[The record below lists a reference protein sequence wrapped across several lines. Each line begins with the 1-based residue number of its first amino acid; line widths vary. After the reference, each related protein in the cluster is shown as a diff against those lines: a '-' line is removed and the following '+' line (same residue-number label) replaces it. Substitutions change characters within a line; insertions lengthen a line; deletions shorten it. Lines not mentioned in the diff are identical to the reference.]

1 MLVALG
7 ALAVPSLFASGVAL
21 GVASGFAQDASR
33 AAAER
38 ADKKM
43 QAIMMRAV
51 AAPAKAPALK
61 TTFTEEELNAYM
73 RVQPDLPT
81 GLTQPTV
88 QFLDNGRV
96 QSRALVNLDIVRT
109 SEKRGWLDPLAY
121 VTGILEVHLIGV
133 FRGAN
138 GQGVYTFESARVGG
152 APVPKSVLQ
161 ELLAFYTRTPETPK
175 GILLDTPFELPANIR
190 EVELRRGMATV
201 IQ

>member
-38 ADKKM
+38 AGKKM

-51 AAPAKAPALK
+51 VAPARAPALK

-96 QSRALVNLDIVRT
+96 QSRALVNLDIVRL

-190 EVELRRGMATV
+190 EVELRRGVATV

>member
-7 ALAVPSLFASGVAL
+7 ALAVPSV
-21 GVASGFAQDASR
+21 FAQDTSR

-43 QAIMMRAV
+43 QAIMLRAV
-51 AAPAKAPALK
+51 APAAKAPAVK

-73 RVQPDLPT
+73 RLQPDLPP
-81 GLTQPTV
+81 GLKQPTV
-88 QFLDNGRV
+88 QLLDDGRV
-96 QSRALVNLDIVRT
+96 NTRALVDLDAVRL

-121 VTGILEVHLIGV
+121 VSGVLEVHLIGV

-152 APVPKSVLQ
+152 APVPRSVLQ
-161 ELLAFYTRTPETPK
+161 EILAFYTRTPETPT
-175 GILLDTPFELPANIR
+175 GILLDTPFELPAGIR
-190 EVELRRGMATV
+190 EVELRRGLATV

>member
-7 ALAVPSLFASGVAL
+7 ALAVPSLFSSGAAL
-21 GVASGFAQDASR
+21 GFASTLAQDPAR

-38 ADKKM
+38 ASKKM
-43 QAIMMRAV
+43 QAIMTRAAV
-51 AAPAKAPALK
+51 PAATPVVK

-81 GLTQPTV
+81 GLTQPTL
-88 QFLDNGRV
+88 QFLDDGRV

-152 APVPKSVLQ
+152 APVPKAVLQ
-161 ELLAFYTRTPETPK
+161 ELLAFYTKTPETPK
-175 GILLDTPFELPANIR
+175 GILLETPFDLPAGIR

>member
-7 ALAVPSLFASGVAL
+7 ALAVPSFLSEGLASGL
-21 GVASGFAQDASR
+21 AQDTSR

-43 QAIMMRAV
+43 QAIMTRAV
-51 AAPAKAPALK
+51 APPAKAPALK

-81 GLTQPTV
+81 GLTQPTI
-88 QFLDNGRV
+88 QFLDGGRV
-96 QSRALVNLDIVRT
+96 NTRALVNLDIVRL

-121 VTGILEVHLIGV
+121 VTGILEVHLIGL

-152 APVPKSVLQ
+152 APVPRSVLQ

-175 GILLDTPFELPANIR
+175 GILLDTPFELPAGIR

>member
-1 MLVALG
+1 MLVALC
-7 ALAVPSLFASGVAL
+7 ALAVPSFLAEGLASAV
-21 GVASGFAQDASR
+21 AQDPSR

-38 ADKKM
+38 ADRKM
-43 QAIMMRAV
+43 QAIMTRAV
-51 AAPAKAPALK
+51 SAPQKAPALK

-73 RVQPDLPT
+73 RLQPDLPT

-88 QFLDNGRV
+88 QFLDGGRV
-96 QSRALVNLDIVRT
+96 QSRALVDLDIVRT

-175 GILLDTPFELPANIR
+175 GILLDTPFELPAGIR

>member
-1 MLVALG
+1 MLVALC
-7 ALAVPSLFASGVAL
+7 ALAVPSFLSEGHASEAT
-21 GVASGFAQDASR
+21 QDASR

-38 ADKKM
+38 ASKKM
-43 QAIMMRAV
+43 QAIMSRATV
-51 AAPAKAPALK
+51 PAAQPALK
-61 TTFTEEELNAYM
+61 TTFTEEELNAFM

-96 QSRALVNLDIVRT
+96 QSRALVNLDVVRT

-138 GQGVYTFESARVGG
+138 GQGVYTYESARVGG
-152 APVPKSVLQ
+152 TPVPKSVLQ
-161 ELLAFYTRTPETPK
+161 ELLAFYTKTPETPK
-175 GILLDTPFELPANIR
+175 GILLDTPFELPAGIR
-190 EVELRRGMATV
+190 EVELRRGVATV

>member
-1 MLVALG
+1 MLVALC
-7 ALAVPSLFASGVAL
+7 ALAVPPLFASGVVR
-21 GVASGFAQDASR
+21 GVASGLAQDASR

-43 QAIMMRAV
+43 QAIMTRAV
-51 AAPAKAPALK
+51 AAPAKARTLK

-81 GLTQPTV
+81 GLTQPTI
-88 QFLDNGRV
+88 QFLDGGRV
-96 QSRALVNLDIVRT
+96 QSQALVNLDTVRL

-121 VTGILEVHLIGV
+121 VTGILEVHLVGV

-138 GQGVYTFESARVGG
+138 GQGIYTYESARVGG

-161 ELLAFYTRTPETPK
+161 ELLAFYTKTPEAPK
-175 GILLDTPFELPANIR
+175 GILLDTLFELPAGIR